1 MTTSTSTL
9 RQVLTIFEQADGA
22 LSLAHVARELGIS
35 TARLEGMLQYWVRK
49 GRIREV
55 AASSSGCPSCGIK
68 GECPFVMALP
78 RSYELA
84 ADDGVIPVASIG
96 MGCGPRCGYSS

>member
-1 MTTSTSTL
+1 MSSSTL
-9 RQVLTIFEQADGA
+9 RQVLTIFEQADDA
-22 LSLAHVARELGIS
+22 LSLVHIARELEIS

-49 GRIREV
+49 GRIREAV
-55 AASSSGCPSCGIK
+55 DPSSGCTSCGIT

-84 ADDGVIPVASIG
+84 TDDSVIPVETIG
-96 MGCGPRCGYSS
+96 MNYGPGCGCSS

>member
-1 MTTSTSTL
+1 MTTSTL

-22 LSLAHVARELGIS
+22 LSLAHIARELEIS

-55 AASSSGCPSCGIK
+55 VDLSSGCPSCGVS
-68 GECPFVMALP
+68 GECPFVMEMP
-78 RSYELA
+78 RSYELTSD
-84 ADDGVIPVASIG
+84 DDGVIPVEKIG
-96 MGCGPRCGYSS
+96 MGCGPGCGCSR

>member
-1 MTTSTSTL
+1 MTTSTL

-22 LSLAHVARELGIS
+22 LSMAHIARELGIS
-35 TARLEGMLQYWVRK
+35 TAQLEGMLQYWVRK

-55 AASSSGCPSCGIK
+55 VDSPSGCSSCGVK

-84 ADDGVIPVASIG
+84 ADDDGVIPVEKIG
-96 MGCGPRCGYSS
+96 MGCGPGCGCSG